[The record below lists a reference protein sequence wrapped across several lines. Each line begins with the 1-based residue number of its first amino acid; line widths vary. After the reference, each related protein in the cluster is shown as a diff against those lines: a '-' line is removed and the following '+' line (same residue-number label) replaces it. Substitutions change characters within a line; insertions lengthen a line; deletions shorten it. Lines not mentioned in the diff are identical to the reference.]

1 MNIEE
6 LRVFYQRLFP
16 YKPFF
21 HWLNYETDV
30 GKSFHNRE
38 FSFTLNTDVY
48 LRYYSYNN
56 IEELKTDILNKCP
69 KKIDIGAIYTARPI
83 DKKSLKPS
91 LFQPIEKELVFDI
104 DMTDYDDIR
113 TCCSGG
119 EICLKCWR
127 FITIAIKIID
137 DFGFRHL
144 LWVYSGR
151 RGAHC
156 WVCDESAR
164 KLKNNER
171 KAIVSYLEV
180 IKYEK
185 KCENEII
192 LQYAYP
198 RLDEA
203 VSININHLLKSRV
216 CVPIPLET
224 CDDFNPL
231 DVPTVSMLIQEMD
244 QLRPEDGGGKTRNDY
259 EKTSLKPHVKYFENF
274 VQNILKENR
283 AKRRAEKQ
291 AEMEF

>member
-1 MNIEE
+1 
-6 LRVFYQRLFP
+6 
-16 YKPFF
+16 
-21 HWLNYETDV
+21 V

-113 TCCSGG
+113 TCC
-119 EICLKCWR
+119 
-127 FITIAIKIID
+127 
-137 DFGFRHL
+137 RHL